1 MWGGHSRP
9 PPLTPSSH
17 PDPHHPPNAVILRK
31 RRPSQSECLPTKDL
45 CTTFATIQLSF
56 FRSGILSRQ
65 WVKVKMPKALSEVR
79 KAKTRRSRSKAAAPN
94 AANSVSYLLSY
105 YPRTLFPLSTTRV
118 IAETWGQQVL
128 EYIYQK
134 VLNPAEKEHSFLAQA
149 RCYSSKQGFHLRR
162 TVKLDPVAE
171 LFIYDLT
178 YRNRLLFRKD
188 FSSSRRTFGYR
199 FENGE
204 PLSPTKSYAAFKAAI
219 TEARQQYQHMVT
231 FDVAAYFNSIYHHDL
246 VRWFSELQASG
257 DDVEHFGQFLREVN
271 SGRSVDCL
279 PQGIHPCK
287 LIGSEFLKFVDNSM
301 KLKADLSLRFMDDFY
316 LFSDSEETIN
326 ANFVVVQQLIGE
338 KGLSV
343 NPAKTSYEGAS
354 GEDISNQIDAI
365 KVGLLK
371 ARRIVIEVS
380 DLYFSGEGEDEEK
393 VLSEEQTQYLLN
405 LLKDPDVEES
415 DAELV
420 LVLLRDHGEDVLSQL
435 DGFLRRFPGLSR
447 NVYHFAKH
455 VEDKEELAQ
464 GIHSFVSDEA
474 YATEDQLFWMEK
486 LSEEFLGNT
495 GRFRDILWSIYQHPN
510 ATDISR
516 SKILEIPEQRFGM
529 PEMRDE
535 HLRVGRSDWPAWS
548 SAVGCRSAPRISR
561 NHSLTYFGKASPMNR
576 LIAECV
582 ASIGK

>member
-1 MWGGHSRP
+1 MSRK
-9 PPLTPSSH
+9 TSK
-17 PDPHHPPNAVILRK
+17 AK
-31 RRPSQSECLPTKDL
+31 K
-45 CTTFATIQLSF
+45 TT
-56 FRSGILSRQ
+56 G
-65 WVKVKMPKALSEVR
+65 MPKAPAL
-79 KAKTRRSRSKAAAPN
+79 N
-94 AANSVSYLLSY
+94 AANSVSYLLSDY
-105 YPRTLFPLSTTRV
+105 SRTLFPLSTTRV

-134 VLNPAEKEHSFLAQA
+134 ILNPNEPEHSFLAQA

-188 FSSSRRTFGYR
+188 FSDSRRSFGYR

-219 TEARQQYQHMVT
+219 TEARQQFKHMVT

-246 VRWFSELQASG
+246 VRWFSELQASA

-301 KLKADLSLRFMDDFY
+301 KLKSDLSLRFMDDFY
-316 LFSDSEETIN
+316 LFSDSEEVIN
-326 ANFVVVQQLIGE
+326 ADFVVVQQLIGE

-343 NPAKTSYEGAS
+343 NPAKTSYETGND
-354 GEDISNQIDAI
+354 EDIANQIDAI
-365 KVGLLK
+365 KVSLLK
-371 ARRIVIEVS
+371 VRRIFIEVS
-380 DLYFSGEGEDEEK
+380 GVEFATGEEEEDEQA
-393 VLSEEQTQYLLN
+393 LNEEQTEYLLN
-405 LLKDPDVEES
+405 LLKNPDIEES

-420 LVLLRDHGEDVLSQL
+420 LVLLRDQGEDVLSQL

-455 VEDKEELAQ
+455 VEDTEELAQ
-464 GIHSFVSDEA
+464 VIQSFVSDEA
-474 YATEDQLFWMEK
+474 YATEDQLFWMAK
-486 LSEEFLGNT
+486 LSEEFLSQT
-495 GRFRDILWSIYQHPN
+495 SAYRDILWSIYQHPN

-582 ASIGK
+582 TSIGK

>member
-1 MWGGHSRP
+1 MQ
-9 PPLTPSSH
+9 
-17 PDPHHPPNAVILRK
+17 RK
-31 RRPSQSECLPTKDL
+31 TS
-45 CTTFATIQLSF
+45 
-56 FRSGILSRQ
+56 
-65 WVKVKMPKALSEVR
+65 KVTS
-79 KAKTRRSRSKAAAPN
+79 AKTAKGRSKPAVLN
-94 AANSVSYLLSY
+94 AANSVSYLLAD

-128 EYIYQK
+128 EYVYQK

-171 LFIYDLT
+171 LFIYDLV

-188 FSSSRRTFGYR
+188 FSSARRSFGYR

-204 PLSPTKSYAAFKAAI
+204 PISATKSYAAFKAAI

-246 VRWFSELQASG
+246 VHWFSDLQASS
-257 DDVEHFGQFLREVN
+257 DDFEHFGQFLREVN

-301 KLKADLSLRFMDDFY
+301 KLKSDLSLRFMDDFY
-316 LFSDSEETIN
+316 LFSDSEEAIN
-326 ANFVVVQQLIGE
+326 SDFVVVQQLIGE

-343 NPAKTSYEGAS
+343 NPAKTSYEKETR
-354 GEDISNQIDAI
+354 EDISKEIDSI
-365 KVGLLK
+365 KVSLLK
-371 ARRIVIEVS
+371 VRRFFIEVS
-380 DLYFSGEGEDEEK
+380 GVEIAEEEEEG
-393 VLSEEQTQYLLN
+393 VLNEEQTEYLLN
-405 LLKDPDVEES
+405 LLKDPDIAES

-455 VEDKEELAQ
+455 VIDKEELARV
-464 GIHSFVSDEA
+464 IHSFVSDEG
-474 YATEDQLFWMEK
+474 YATEDQLFWMAK
-486 LSEEFLGNT
+486 LSEEFLSHASA
-495 GRFRDILWSIYQHPN
+495 FRDILWSVYQHPN

-516 SKILEIPEQRFGM
+516 SKILEIRS
-529 PEMRDE
+529 RDLE
-535 HLRVGRSDWPAWS
+535 
-548 SAVGCRSAPRISR
+548 CRR
-561 NHSLTYFGKASPMNR
+561 
-576 LIAECV
+576 
-582 ASIGK
+582 

>member
-1 MWGGHSRP
+1 MP
-9 PPLTPSSH
+9 
-17 PDPHHPPNAVILRK
+17 RK
-31 RRPSQSECLPTKDL
+31 IPKAKRS
-45 CTTFATIQLSF
+45 
-56 FRSGILSRQ
+56 RSG
-65 WVKVKMPKALSEVR
+65 PKAL
-79 KAKTRRSRSKAAAPN
+79 TLN
-94 AANSVSYLLSY
+94 AANSVGYLLSD

-118 IAETWGQQVL
+118 IAENWGKQVL

-171 LFIYDLT
+171 LFIYDLA

-188 FSSSRRTFGYR
+188 FSDSRRSFGYR

-219 TEARQQYQHMVT
+219 TEARQKFKHMVT
-231 FDVAAYFNSIYHHDL
+231 FDVAAYFNSIYQHDL
-246 VRWFSELQASG
+246 VRWFSELQAST
-257 DDVEHFGQFLREVN
+257 DDVEYFGQFLREVN
-271 SGRSVDCL
+271 SGRTVDCL

-301 KLKADLSLRFMDDFY
+301 KLKSDLSLRFMDDFY
-316 LFSDSEETIN
+316 LFSDSEEVIN
-326 ANFVVVQQLIGE
+326 ADFVVVQQLIGE

-343 NPAKTSYEGAS
+343 NPAKTLYETEGS
-354 GEDISNQIDAI
+354 EEISNQIDAI
-365 KVGLLK
+365 KVSLLK
-371 ARRIVIEVS
+371 VRRIFIEVS
-380 DLYFSGEGEDEEK
+380 GVEFATGEEEEDEQS
-393 VLSEEQTQYLLN
+393 LNEEQTEYLLN
-405 LLKDPDVEES
+405 LLKNPDIEES

-464 GIHSFVSDEA
+464 VIDSFVGDEA
-474 YATEDQLFWMEK
+474 YATEDQLFWMAK
-486 LSEEFLGNT
+486 LAEEFLSQT
-495 GRFRDILWSIYQHPN
+495 SIYRDILWSIYQHPN

-535 HLRVGRSDWPAWS
+535 YLRVGRSDWPAWS

>member
-1 MWGGHSRP
+1 MPRTSTGRKKTTTRP
-9 PPLTPSSH
+9 KI
-17 PDPHHPPNAVILRK
+17 A
-31 RRPSQSECLPTKDL
+31 
-45 CTTFATIQLSF
+45 
-56 FRSGILSRQ
+56 
-65 WVKVKMPKALSEVR
+65 AL
-79 KAKTRRSRSKAAAPN
+79 N
-94 AANSVSYLLSY
+94 AANSVSYLLSD

-118 IAETWGQQVL
+118 IAETWGQKVL
-128 EYIYQK
+128 EYIYQQ

-171 LFIYDLT
+171 LFVYDLM

-188 FSSSRRTFGYR
+188 FSDSRRTFGYR

-219 TEARQQYQHMVT
+219 TEARQQFKHMVT

-246 VRWFSELQASG
+246 VRWFSELQASA
-257 DDVEHFGQFLREVN
+257 DDVEHLGQFLREIN
-271 SGRSVDCL
+271 SGRTVDCL

-301 KLKADLSLRFMDDFY
+301 KLRSDLSLRFMDDFY
-316 LFSDSEETIN
+316 LFSDSEEVIN
-326 ANFVVVQQLIGE
+326 ADFVVVQQLIGE

-343 NPAKTSYEGAS
+343 NPAKTSYEKE
-354 GEDISNQIDAI
+354 GEDISNQVDTI
-365 KVGLLK
+365 KVSLLK

-380 DLYFSGEGEDEEK
+380 GIEFVGDEDEEEEEL
-393 VLSEEQTQYLLN
+393 LSEEQIEYLLN
-405 LLKDPDVEES
+405 LLKDPDIEES

-420 LVLLRDHGEDVLSQL
+420 LVLLREHGEDVLSQL
-435 DGFLRRFPGLSR
+435 DGFLRRFPGLSK
-447 NVYHFAKH
+447 NVYHFAKQ
-455 VEDKEELAQ
+455 VRDKEELAQ
-464 GIHSFVSDEA
+464 VIHSFVSDEA
-474 YATEDQLFWMEK
+474 YATEDQLFWMGK
-486 LSEEFLGNT
+486 LAEEFLNEAST
-495 GRFRDILWSIYQHPN
+495 YRDILWSIYQHPN

-535 HLRVGRSDWPAWS
+535 HLRVGRSDWPAWA

-561 NHSLTYFGKASPMNR
+561 NHSLTYFGKASPMNH

>member
-1 MWGGHSRP
+1 M
-9 PPLTPSSH
+9 PSKSSK
-17 PDPHHPPNAVILRK
+17 V
-31 RRPSQSECLPTKDL
+31 
-45 CTTFATIQLSF
+45 
-56 FRSGILSRQ
+56 RS
-65 WVKVKMPKALSEVR
+65 
-79 KAKTRRSRSKAAAPN
+79 AKTTRGRPKPVVLN
-94 AANSVSYLLSY
+94 AANSVSYLLSD

-128 EYIYQK
+128 EYVYQK
-134 VLNPAEKEHSFLAQA
+134 VFNPAEMEHSFLAQA

-162 TVKLDPVAE
+162 TMKLDPVAE
-171 LFIYDLT
+171 LFIYDLV

-188 FSSSRRTFGYR
+188 FSNARRSFGYR

-204 PLSPTKSYAAFKAAI
+204 PVSATKSYAAFKAAI
-219 TEARQQYQHMVT
+219 TEARQRYQYMVT

-246 VRWFSELQASG
+246 VHWFSEIQASS
-257 DDVEHFGQFLREVN
+257 DDVDHLGQFLREVN

-301 KLKADLSLRFMDDFY
+301 KLKSDLSLRFMDDFY
-316 LFSDSEETIN
+316 LFSDSEDAIN
-326 ANFVVVQQLIGE
+326 ADFVVVQQLIGE

-343 NPAKTSYEGAS
+343 NPSKTSYEKEI
-354 GEDISNQIDAI
+354 GEEISKEIDAI
-365 KVGLLK
+365 KVSLLK
-371 ARRIVIEVS
+371 VRRVFIEVS
-380 DLYFSGEGEDEEK
+380 GEAFADEEEEEDA
-393 VLSEEQTQYLLN
+393 LNEEQTEYLLN
-405 LLKDPDVEES
+405 LLRDPDIEES

-455 VEDKEELAQ
+455 VADKEELAKV
-464 GIHSFVSDEA
+464 IHSFVSDEA
-474 YATEDQLFWMEK
+474 YATEDQLFWMAK
-486 LSEEFLGNT
+486 LSEEFLCQT
-495 GRFRDILWSIYQHPN
+495 STFRDILWSIYQHPN

-529 PEMRDE
+529 PEMREE
-535 HLRVGRSDWPAWS
+535 HLRVGKSDWLAWS
-548 SAVGCRSAPRISR
+548 SAVGCRSATRMSR

-582 ASIGK
+582 ASIGR